1 MQKKILYSLPIISF
15 LILVTSHLSSVHASA
30 TPSASI
36 IPGDDQVI
44 TDNLK
49 KRLQE
54 SLTIQELTSPLS
66 QARAYI
72 GVVKDV
78 IKDTVIME
86 DKDGKKDIKLSDETT
101 ILRSPGNAQIKSENI
116 RIDDYII
123 AMGYP
128 GENNVF
134 NGRRLIVSIDPL
146 LSTAK
151 QSNMG
156 TIVKLN
162 KSSLTLQT
170 ADKEQVITLNT
181 KTVIK
186 SPAGT
191 IDYSSLAVGDTL
203 IYTAIVD
210 DADKL
215 TATILMRTQT
225 SSIAL

>member
-1 MQKKILYSLPIISF
+1 MQKKYLYLLFVISILFPL
-15 LILVTSHLSSVHASA
+15 HAYAVA
-30 TPSASI
+30 TPSASLA
-36 IPGDDQVI
+36 PGDDQVI

-54 SLTIQELTSPLS
+54 SLAGEESSPLS

-78 IKDTVIME
+78 IKDTVVME

-101 ILRSPGNAQIKSENI
+101 LLRSPGNAEIKSENI

-128 GENNVF
+128 GEGDVF
-134 NGRRLIVSIDPL
+134 SGRRLIVSIDPL
-146 LSTAK
+146 LISLKT
-151 QSNMG
+151 SGMG
-156 TIVKLN
+156 TITKLS
-162 KSSLTLQT
+162 KSSLTLKT
-170 ADKEQVITLNT
+170 TDKEQVIDLTS

-186 SPAGT
+186 SPVGT
-191 IDYSSLAVGDTL
+191 IEYSTLAIGDTL
-203 IYTAIVD
+203 IYTATM
-210 DADKL
+210 DAKDNL